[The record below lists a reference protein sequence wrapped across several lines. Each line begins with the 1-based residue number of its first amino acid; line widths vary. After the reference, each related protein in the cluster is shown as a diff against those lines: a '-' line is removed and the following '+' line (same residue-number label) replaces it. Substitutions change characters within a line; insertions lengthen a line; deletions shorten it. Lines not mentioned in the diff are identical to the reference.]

1 MSSMQKSSRIGI
13 SVLFVLGVAL
23 LCASCGG
30 DGEEEYEFGG
40 LFDTRFQKVA
50 VSPSTIAEGSSN
62 TITWDIMPRFT
73 GTGHVLIAGHGGGH
87 PLGMIT
93 APVVGELGEV
103 IVPVDFV
110 GGISARS
117 TFTLLVTTDL
127 AHVGISFQAIYDS
140 VLVDGDMIA
149 TQVFAGRTSVTT
161 FDIVTLDAAQH
172 AM

>member
-1 MSSMQKSSRIGI
+1 M
-13 SVLFVLGVAL
+13 
-23 LCASCGG
+23 
-30 DGEEEYEFGG
+30 
-40 LFDTRFQKVA
+40 
-50 VSPSTIAEGSSN
+50 
-62 TITWDIMPRFT
+62 
-73 GTGHVLIAGHGGGH
+73 
-87 PLGMIT
+87 
-93 APVVGELGEV
+93 GEV